1 MKHGGEQNPC
11 DQKGL
16 MSYGKERPAHSW
28 SECSNRDFEEWY
40 RKYGHTC
47 LIKEQGSQV
56 NCGLFKASSCRECTK
71 DAAAGYLASIVCQGE
86 CAMEEGACVP
96 VNPAVAE
103 WSPWGEWG
111 SCSHTCGQGRRRR
124 RRRCTTHALTKDI
137 PFALDSE
144 EGCPGEGS
152 QTEACSLPPC
162 QGKVTRFGT
171 PP

>member
-1 MKHGGEQNPC
+1 MKHGGEQSPC

-56 NCGLFKASSCRECTK
+56 NCGLFKASSCWECTK

-86 CAMEEGACVP
+86 C
-96 VNPAVAE
+96 
-103 WSPWGEWG
+103 
-111 SCSHTCGQGRRRR
+111 Q
-124 RRRCTTHALTKDI
+124 
-137 PFALDSE
+137 
-144 EGCPGEGS
+144 
-152 QTEACSLPPC
+152 
-162 QGKVTRFGT
+162 
-171 PP
+171 